1 MRITKFFAV
10 AALCVLVSA
19 CSSNDDKEIP
29 DQPEQEIYE
38 QALDALELD
47 NYVLAIEKLQL
58 LEARYP
64 FGRYSEQAQLELT
77 YAYFKNHEPE
87 AARAAADR
95 FIRLHPNHENID
107 YAYYLKGLTAFEQD
121 RTFFIKYLP
130 LDESK
135 RDPGAALDGFESFRA
150 LLRQYPN
157 SEYAPDARKRMIHL
171 KNRLASYEVHVA
183 HYYIQR
189 GAYLAAA
196 NRGRYVIENLQET
209 PAVPAALS
217 VMVEAYTLLGQADL
231 ANDAM
236 VVLQNNYPNYTYRPV
251 RQAEKTLFDAA
262 TLDLFRGDAEA
273 PAPVVN
279 TLSDDEVKDNRSW
292 LNRFSFGLFG
302 EDGKDEDAEKAEEK

>member
-10 AALCVLVSA
+10 AALCVLVTA
-19 CSSNDDKEIP
+19 CSSSDKRELT
-29 DQPEQEIYE
+29 DKPEQEIYE
-38 QALDALELD
+38 EALEALELD
-47 NYVLAIEKLQL
+47 NFAIAIEKLQL

-87 AARAAADR
+87 AARASANR
-95 FIRLHPNHENID
+95 FIRLHPNHDNID

-121 RTFFIKYLP
+121 RAFFMKYLP

-135 RDPGAALDGFESFRA
+135 RDPGAALDGFESFRT
-150 LLRQYPN
+150 LLRLYPN

-171 KNRLASYEVHVA
+171 KNRLATYEIHVA

-209 PAVPAALS
+209 PAVPAALAT
-217 VMVEAYTLLGQADL
+217 MVEAYTLLNKPEL

-236 VVLQNNYPNYTYRPV
+236 AVLQANYPNYQYRPV
-251 RQAEKTLFDAA
+251 KQPEKTLLDAA
-262 TLDLFRGDAEA
+262 TFDLFRGTPEVE
-273 PAPVVN
+273 PPQIN
-279 TLSDDEVKDNRSW
+279 TLSDDEVQRERSW
-292 LNRFSFGLFG
+292 LNRLSFGLFG
-302 EDGKDEDAEKAEEK
+302 DDGEEEADADK

>member
-10 AALCVLVSA
+10 AALCVLVTA
-19 CSSNDDKEIP
+19 CSSNDEKELTDK
-29 DQPEQEIYE
+29 PEQEIYE
-38 QALDALELD
+38 EALDALELD
-47 NYVLAIEKLQL
+47 NYAIAIEKLQL

-87 AARAAADR
+87 AARASADR
-95 FIRLHPNHENID
+95 FIRLHPNHDNID

-121 RTFFIKYLP
+121 RAFFMKYLP
-130 LDESK
+130 IDESK
-135 RDPGAALDGFESFRA
+135 RDPGAALDGFESFRT
-150 LLRQYPN
+150 LLHLYPN

-171 KNRLASYEVHVA
+171 KNRLATYEVHVA

-217 VMVEAYTLLGQADL
+217 AMVEAYTLLNEPKL

-236 VVLQNNYPNYTYRPV
+236 AVLKANYPTYQYRPV
-251 RQAEKTLFDAA
+251 KQPEKTLLDAA
-262 TLDLFRGDAEA
+262 TFDLFRGTPEVE
-273 PAPVVN
+273 PPQVN
-279 TLSDDEVKDNRSW
+279 TLSDDEVQRERSW
-292 LNRFSFGLFG
+292 LNRLSFGLLGDDG
-302 EDGKDEDAEKAEEK
+302 EEEAEAEK

>member
-10 AALCVLVSA
+10 AALCVLVTA
-19 CSSNDDKEIP
+19 CSSNDEKELTDK
-29 DQPEQEIYE
+29 PEQEIYE
-38 QALDALELD
+38 EALEALELD
-47 NYVLAIEKLQL
+47 NYAIAIEKLQL

-87 AARAAADR
+87 AARASADR
-95 FIRLHPNHENID
+95 FIRLHPNHDNID

-121 RTFFIKYLP
+121 RAFFMKYLP

-135 RDPGAALDGFESFRA
+135 RDPGAALDGFESFRT
-150 LLRQYPN
+150 LLRLYPS

-171 KNRLASYEVHVA
+171 KNRLATYEVHVA

-209 PAVPAALS
+209 PAVPAALAA
-217 VMVEAYTLLGQADL
+217 MVEAYTLLNEPEL

-236 VVLQNNYPNYTYRPV
+236 AVLKANYPTYQYRPV
-251 RQAEKTLFDAA
+251 KQPEKTLLDAA
-262 TLDLFRGDAEA
+262 TFDLFRGTPEVE
-273 PAPVVN
+273 PPQVN
-279 TLSDDEVKDNRSW
+279 TLSDDQVERERSW
-292 LNRFSFGLFG
+292 LNRLSFGLLGDDG
-302 EDGKDEDAEKAEEK
+302 EEDAEAEK

>member
-10 AALCVLVSA
+10 AALCVLVTA
-19 CSSNDDKEIP
+19 CSSNDEKELTDK
-29 DQPEQEIYE
+29 PEQEIYE
-38 QALDALELD
+38 EALEALELD
-47 NYVLAIEKLQL
+47 NYAIAIEKLQL

-87 AARAAADR
+87 AARASADR
-95 FIRLHPNHENID
+95 FIRLHPNHDNID

-121 RTFFIKYLP
+121 RAFFMKYLP

-135 RDPGAALDGFESFRA
+135 RDPGAALDGFESFRS
-150 LLRQYPN
+150 LLRLYPN

-171 KNRLASYEVHVA
+171 KNRLATYEVHVA

-209 PAVPAALS
+209 PAVPAALAA
-217 VMVEAYTLLGQADL
+217 MVEAYTLLNEPEL

-236 VVLQNNYPNYTYRPV
+236 AVLKANYPTYQYRPV
-251 RQAEKTLFDAA
+251 KQPEKTLLDAA
-262 TLDLFRGDAEA
+262 TFDLFRGTPEVE
-273 PAPVVN
+273 PPQVN
-279 TLSDDEVKDNRSW
+279 TLSDDEVQRERSW
-292 LNRFSFGLFG
+292 LNRLSFGLLGDDG
-302 EDGKDEDAEKAEEK
+302 EEDAEAEK

>member
-10 AALCVLVSA
+10 AALCVLVTA
-19 CSSNDDKEIP
+19 CSSNDEKELTDK
-29 DQPEQEIYE
+29 PEQEIYE
-38 QALDALELD
+38 EALEALELD
-47 NYVLAIEKLQL
+47 NYAIAIEKLQL

-87 AARAAADR
+87 AARASADR
-95 FIRLHPNHENID
+95 FIRLHPNHDNID
-107 YAYYLKGLTAFEQD
+107 YAYYLNGLTAFEQD
-121 RTFFIKYLP
+121 RAFFMKYLP

-135 RDPGAALDGFESFRA
+135 RDPGAALDGFESFRT
-150 LLRQYPN
+150 LLRLYPS

-171 KNRLASYEVHVA
+171 KNRLATYEVHVA

-209 PAVPAALS
+209 PAVPAALAT
-217 VMVEAYTLLGQADL
+217 MVEAYTLLNEPEL

-236 VVLQNNYPNYTYRPV
+236 AVLKANYPTYQYRPV
-251 RQAEKTLFDAA
+251 KQPEKTLLDAA
-262 TLDLFRGDAEA
+262 TFDLFRGTPEVE
-273 PAPVVN
+273 PPQVN
-279 TLSDDEVKDNRSW
+279 TLSDDQVERERSW
-292 LNRFSFGLFG
+292 LNRLSFGLLDDDG
-302 EDGKDEDAEKAEEK
+302 EEEAEAEK

>member
-10 AALCVLVSA
+10 AALCVLVTA
-19 CSSNDDKEIP
+19 CSSNDEKELTDK
-29 DQPEQEIYE
+29 PEQEIYE
-38 QALDALELD
+38 EALEALELD
-47 NYVLAIEKLQL
+47 NYAIAIEKLQL

-87 AARAAADR
+87 AARASADR
-95 FIRLHPNHENID
+95 FIRLHPNHDNID

-121 RTFFIKYLP
+121 RAFFMKYLP

-135 RDPGAALDGFESFRA
+135 RDPGAALDGFESFRT
-150 LLRQYPN
+150 LLRLYPS

-171 KNRLASYEVHVA
+171 KNRLATYEVHVA

-209 PAVPAALS
+209 PAVPAALAT
-217 VMVEAYTLLGQADL
+217 MVEAYTLLNEPEL

-236 VVLQNNYPNYTYRPV
+236 AVLKANYPTYQYRPV
-251 RQAEKTLFDAA
+251 KQPEKTLLDAA
-262 TLDLFRGDAEA
+262 TFDLFRGTPEVE
-273 PAPVVN
+273 PPQVN
-279 TLSDDEVKDNRSW
+279 TLSDDQVERERSW
-292 LNRFSFGLFG
+292 LNRLSFGLLGDDG
-302 EDGKDEDAEKAEEK
+302 EEDAEAEK